1 MSSTGKVVS
10 ALLML
15 GAVVL
20 MGVGPATAQNA
31 NAVLYEVTEQ
41 MKLRQ
46 NDRQLQ
52 RKATA
57 SLMGRVKA
65 GSPICPDV
73 FALPLQVLPVLG
85 EVRACAVT
93 AVAEDNISLQTG
105 QGPVSGKFQVVVPGD
120 NPVDG
125 PELVVLEGSLRGSI
139 DLSLAVLGMDGI
151 PANGN
156 EIPLGAI
163 RGTWTARGVTRGRL
177 DGLRLSGT
185 FTGTFRLPFD
195 LPVPNVGFVPTYMLD
210 PFTFPGPGSFVFVE
224 SVEYSVY
231 DVPTVRLELT
241 FEGGPTKRSGGRDD
255 D

>member
-15 GAVVL
+15 GAAVL

-31 NAVLYEVTEQ
+31 VLYEVTEQ
-41 MKLRQ
+41 MKLKQ
-46 NDRQLQ
+46 DDGKLH

-93 AVAEDNISLQTG
+93 AVAQDNISLQTG
-105 QGPVSGKFQVVVPGD
+105 QGPVSGKFTVVVPGD

-151 PANGN
+151 ADNGD
-156 EIPLGAI
+156 EIPLGTI
-163 RGTWTARGVTRGRL
+163 RGTWTARGVSQRRL
-177 DGLRLSGT
+177 HGLRLSGT

-195 LPVPNVGFVPTYMLD
+195 LPVPTVGFVPTYMLD
-210 PFTFPGPGSFVFVE
+210 PFTFADPGSFAFVE

-241 FEGGPTKRSGGRDD
+241 FEGGPTKRSGRDD
-255 D
+255 DD

>member
-10 ALLML
+10 ALLMV
-15 GAVVL
+15 GAAVL

-46 NDRQLQ
+46 NDQQLQ

-57 SLMGRVKA
+57 SLMGRVRA

-73 FALPLQVLPVLG
+73 FALPLQKLPVLG

-105 QGPVSGKFQVVVPGD
+105 QGPVSGKFTVVVPGD

-139 DLSLAVLGMDGI
+139 DLSLAVLD
-151 PANGN
+151 
-156 EIPLGAI
+156 EIPLGTI

-210 PFTFPGPGSFVFVE
+210 PFTFPGPGSFMFVE

-241 FEGGPTKRSGGRDD
+241 FEGGPTKRSGRHDD